1 MEVQGYHRKWL
12 LIGGFFLLGGFGAV
26 VAQLFELQVRRHDEL
41 ASKARKYVE
50 RTYVKVSRR
59 GDIRDVRGTLLATS
73 KPVKTVCAD
82 PTVLGTNYLKVA
94 MTLAPLLEMDRA
106 ELIEKLQ
113 PRFVTNKAGKIVEDK
128 YVILKRK
135 VEVERWEQITNAMM
149 NLQFTEND
157 KALPKKTRDYLYR
170 IRAHALLTEPDEV
183 RVYPNGA
190 LAAHLL
196 GFAGMVTESTP
207 IGEITRLRGLDGL
220 ELVLNSVLNGAHGW
234 VQSEI

>member
-1 MEVQGYHRKWL
+1 MEVQGFHRRWL
-12 LIGGFFLLGGFGAV
+12 LIGGFLLLGGFGAV

-41 ASKARKYVE
+41 AGKARKFFE

-82 PTVLGTNYLKVA
+82 PSVMGTNYVKIA
-94 MTLAPLLEMDRA
+94 TTLAPLLEMDQA

-113 PRFVTNKAGKIVEDK
+113 PRFVTNSAGRVIEDK
-128 YVILKRK
+128 YVVLKPK

-149 NLQFTEND
+149 TLQFTEND
-157 KALPKKTRDYLYR
+157 RALPRKVRDYLFR
-170 IRAHALLTEPDEV
+170 IRAHSLMTKPDEV
-183 RVYPNGA
+183 RVYPNGT

-196 GFAGMVTESTP
+196 GFAGMVTETTP
-207 IGEITRLRGLDGL
+207 SGEVTRAKGVDGL
-220 ELVLNSVLNGAHGW
+220 ELML
-234 VQSEI
+234 